1 MNSCNF
7 RNKKFKVGWT
17 GMAQSGQKRI
27 IFIVVPQLRMEYGS
41 GFVRKDYSNNNN
53 KDSNNDNATEA
64 QKNHSDSYF
73 CLLVQVQFFHIM
85 FENAQIIGV
94 FVGFGLITPQREAN
108 VW

>member
-7 RNKKFKVGWT
+7 GNKKLKVGWT
-17 GMAQSGQKRI
+17 GMTQSGQKRL
-27 IFIVVPQLRMEYGS
+27 IFIVVPQLRMAHGS
-41 GFVRKDYSNNNN
+41 GFVKKDYSNNNN

-73 CLLVQVQFFHIM
+73 CLLVQVEFFHIM

-94 FVGFGLITPQREAN
+94 FVGFGLIAPQ
-108 VW
+108 

>member
-73 CLLVQVQFFHIM
+73 CLLV
-85 FENAQIIGV
+85 
-94 FVGFGLITPQREAN
+94 
-108 VW
+108 

>member
-1 MNSCNF
+1 MTAKNSKLLKGKTMNSCNF

-41 GFVRKDYSNNNN
+41 GFVKKDYSNNNN
-53 KDSNNDNATEA
+53 KDSNNNDNATEA

-73 CLLVQVQFFHIM
+73 CLLV
-85 FENAQIIGV
+85 
-94 FVGFGLITPQREAN
+94 
-108 VW
+108 

>member
-1 MNSCNF
+1 MTAKNSKLLKGKTMNSCNF

-73 CLLVQVQFFHIM
+73 CLLV
-85 FENAQIIGV
+85 
-94 FVGFGLITPQREAN
+94 
-108 VW
+108 